1 MSLPVDLLPVQ
12 KSHIDLSDGALPSD
26 FGIEDYIMCKLY
38 DDVVLLE
45 FADLESEDGA
55 QYVKRGSILIKASE
69 TQNMWRK
76 GRVILRGPRVTQTQI
91 GDIVVFPN
99 NMGIPITNLEVEGH
113 GKIKN
118 GVFLNEQRM
127 FGVCKLKDA

>member
-12 KSHIDLSDGALPSD
+12 KSFIDLSDNALPSD
-26 FGIEDYIMCKLY
+26 FGIEDYVMCKLY

-45 FADLESEDGA
+45 FADLHSEDGS
-55 QYVKRGSILIKASE
+55 QYVERGGILIKASE
-69 TQNMWRK
+69 VQNMWRK
-76 GRVILRGPRVTQTQI
+76 GRVILKGPRVEQTQI

-99 NMGIPITNLEVEGH
+99 NMGIQISNVEVEGH
-113 GKIKN
+113 GKVKN

-127 FGVCKLKDA
+127 FGVCKLKES